1 MENSNYP
8 LVGSFTRMLNDDQ
21 FFINQMNIDYGTHT
35 SLLDTCTSPITN
47 HLQQEPI
54 GLDELQFVSLNRNN
68 VDSDGVDR
76 EGEDANEELHMVGD
90 DIIVEEEV
98 DEEENVVALGA
109 TVQEF
114 SRLSDVN
121 DDEVNK
127 WITWISMVSYKLGAE
142 FCVGQEFSNKGAL
155 NEAVTSYSIKKNQ
168 RFIVLESRPH
178 TVTFKCGRKPI
189 GCSWKLRG
197 SQKSY
202 SSDVFTIVSYQ
213 GPHDSTCVSDILQ
226 LDHRNMD
233 SKFISYHIRNLV
245 EADISIK
252 VRVLIEVIKQQYH
265 FTISYKKAWLA
276 KQKAIA
282 YTFGDWEESF
292 QILPHF
298 MQEMKKANP
307 GTVVHFANHRTADPN
322 FEIFQ
327 RVFWAFGPSIQGFQ
341 HCRPIITIDGTHLYG
356 KYKGTILIAMS
367 VDANNQIFPLAFAIV
382 EGENGDSW
390 PWFMACIRRFV
401 TQRTGL
407 CVLSDRHL
415 GIMKAM
421 TQDNSGWTEP
431 YAYHRFCIRHL
442 TSNVNTEFKNRELKN
457 KVGWTAFQQQKKKF
471 DYGLNMIAKMN
482 EKAREYIG
490 KINASKW
497 SLCHDGGYRYGLKTT
512 NLAEVFNNV
521 LKGARFLPIT
531 ALVKLTFYRVNSYFV
546 ERRRLSKKR
555 LLDGHAYTIK
565 VTKDLDTNTEKAMHH
580 KVDIFHHEHGI
591 YQADCLYCML
601 AVCSV
606 VSASSYWSVVIRL
619 HYYYKSP
626 KCGKDDGERIKNP
639 PPDLPQEQWEWLV
652 EHYGSDE
659 FKIVSQRNSKN
670 RLSENRCVHTTG
682 NLAFVEV
689 EDIMTKENDG
699 VKPSADV
706 IWLIEHTHTNKED
719 KLEWADGTR
728 SKIIHEKLKNIV
740 ATAGDSMTQEEILI
754 HVLDHRSGYVR
765 EKGTALRSYSK
776 GKYQMEQRRL
786 AEQQEKIHE
795 QEQRIKELEEIQQKQ
810 QEEQKRQQQELEE
823 YKAQQQQQQAM
834 EDFKRDLLQQLG
846 ITRGS

>member
-8 LVGSFTRMLNDDQ
+8 LIGSFTRMLNDDQ
-21 FFINQMNIDYGTHT
+21 FLINQMNIDYGTHT

-47 HLQQEPI
+47 HLQQESI
-54 GLDELQFVSLNRNN
+54 GLDELQFVSLNRNK

-109 TVQEF
+109 
-114 SRLSDVN
+114 
-121 DDEVNK
+121 
-127 WITWISMVSYKLGAE
+127 E
-142 FCVGQEFSNKGAL
+142 FCVGQEFSNKSAL

-178 TVTFKCGRKPI
+178 TVTFKCGRKPV

-226 LDHRNMD
+226 LDHQNMD
-233 SKFISYHIRNLV
+233 SKFISYHVRNIV

-252 VRVLIEVIKQQYH
+252 VRVLIEVIKQQFH

-282 YTFGDWEESF
+282 YIFCDWEESF

-307 GTVVHFANHRTADPN
+307 GTIVHFANHRTANPN
-322 FEIFQ
+322 YEIFQ

-356 KYKGTILIAMS
+356 KYKGTLLIVMS

-382 EGENGDSW
+382 EGENGESW

-431 YAYHRFCIRHL
+431 YAYHIFCIRHL

-457 KVGWTAFQQQKKKF
+457 KVGWTAFQ
-471 DYGLNMIAKMN
+471 
-482 EKAREYIG
+482 
-490 KINASKW
+490 
-497 SLCHDGGYRYGLKTT
+497 H
-512 NLAEVFNNV
+512 
-521 LKGARFLPIT
+521 
-531 ALVKLTFYRVNSYFV
+531 
-546 ERRRLSKKR
+546 
-555 LLDGHAYTIK
+555 
-565 VTKDLDTNTEKAMHH
+565 
-580 KVDIFHHEHGI
+580 
-591 YQADCLYCML
+591 
-601 AVCSV
+601 
-606 VSASSYWSVVIRL
+606 
-619 HYYYKSP
+619 
-626 KCGKDDGERIKNP
+626 
-639 PPDLPQEQWEWLV
+639 
-652 EHYGSDE
+652 
-659 FKIVSQRNSKN
+659 
-670 RLSENRCVHTTG
+670 
-682 NLAFVEV
+682 
-689 EDIMTKENDG
+689 
-699 VKPSADV
+699 
-706 IWLIEHTHTNKED
+706 
-719 KLEWADGTR
+719 
-728 SKIIHEKLKNIV
+728 
-740 ATAGDSMTQEEILI
+740 
-754 HVLDHRSGYVR
+754 
-765 EKGTALRSYSK
+765 
-776 GKYQMEQRRL
+776 
-786 AEQQEKIHE
+786 
-795 QEQRIKELEEIQQKQ
+795 
-810 QEEQKRQQQELEE
+810 
-823 YKAQQQQQQAM
+823 
-834 EDFKRDLLQQLG
+834 
-846 ITRGS
+846 

>member
-8 LVGSFTRMLNDDQ
+8 FVGSFTRMLNDDQ

-127 WITWISMVSYKLGAE
+127 WITWISMVSYKPGAE

-282 YTFGDWEESF
+282 YIFGDWEESF

-356 KYKGTILIAMS
+356 KYKGTLLIAMS

-457 KVGWTAFQQQKKKF
+457 KVGWTAFQHQKKKF

-591 YQADCLYCML
+591 YQVTTGRGDRADRKGGHSHTVNFSLKTCTCNKLQIYKIPCSHVL
-601 AVCSV
+601 ACCRAYSLSPSQFIDPYFTSGEYVGTYN
-606 VSASSYWSVVIRL
+606 ARFFPIPDKDYWSPYNGPKVVADTDQKRTKGRPPSKRL
-619 HYYYKSP
+619 RNEMDESVR
-626 KCGKDDGERIKNP
+626 GKVTCSICRQKG
-639 PPDLPQEQWEWLV
+639 
-652 EHYGSDE
+652 H
-659 FKIVSQRNSKN
+659 
-670 RLSENRCVHTTG
+670 
-682 NLAFVEV
+682 
-689 EDIMTKENDG
+689 
-699 VKPSADV
+699 
-706 IWLIEHTHTNKED
+706 NK
-719 KLEWADGTR
+719 KTC
-728 SKIIHEKLKNIV
+728 S
-740 ATAGDSMTQEEILI
+740 
-754 HVLDHRSGYVR
+754 
-765 EKGTALRSYSK
+765 LRS
-776 GKYQMEQRRL
+776 
-786 AEQQEKIHE
+786 H
-795 QEQRIKELEEIQQKQ
+795 
-810 QEEQKRQQQELEE
+810 
-823 YKAQQQQQQAM
+823 
-834 EDFKRDLLQQLG
+834 DLHG
-846 ITRGS
+846 GSSTSTSRTT